1 MLYHLIENSHM
12 IGIINT
18 KLRSFFLMGKIVLL
32 ELYAGQHF
40 GLNYAKERAV
50 ADAPIYI

>member
-1 MLYHLIENSHM
+1 
-12 IGIINT
+12 
-18 KLRSFFLMGKIVLL
+18 MGKIVLL

-50 ADAPIYI
+50 ADAPIYIWKAQATQHCRH